1 MMKKNGFR
9 RFLSEL
15 FTPRMI
21 IALLVLILVIGM
33 AIFAPF
39 ITPYDVDEVDLVNML
54 QPPNAQHLL
63 GTDAVGRDQFTRVL
77 YGGRTSLIN
86 ALLVVLLAMFV
97 GIPMGLVCGY
107 KGGLIDRIWMTV
119 CDFLL
124 AFPVLLLAFV
134 LVVALGRGGHIAVIA
149 LAIVYIP
156 SISKLARSLILTE
169 KTKGYVEACKSV
181 CFSDV
186 RIIFSHILPN
196 CIPTMVAEITL
207 DFGYAIIGLTSLS
220 FLGLGVQAPKADWG
234 CMLSDGMAYIF
245 RFPMLSLAPAIC
257 IVIVSIALNVLSD
270 GIMMY
275 IDPDQRKVPSFKQY
289 EKKMRKKGANYGG
302 EHS

>member
-1 MMKKNGFR
+1 MKKNEWKT
-9 RFLSEL
+9 FLSEF

-21 IALLVLILVIGM
+21 IAAVVLLAVIFLAAG
-33 AIFAPF
+33 APLF
-39 ITPYDVDEVDLVNML
+39 THYDANEVDLVNML
-54 QPPNAQHLL
+54 QAPSTQHWF

-97 GIPMGLVCGY
+97 GIPMGLICGY
-107 KGGLIDRIWMTV
+107 KGGFIDRIWTTV

-181 CFSDV
+181 CFSDM

-234 CMLSDGMAYIF
+234 CMLSEGMAYIF

-257 IVIVSIALNVLSD
+257 IVIVSLSLNVLSD

-275 IDPDQRKVPSFKQY
+275 VDPDQRKVPSFKQY
-289 EKKMRKKGANYGG
+289 EKKMRKKGADYGG